1 MTVFSTQASLTELD
15 PTDLRRCLASFV
27 TGVTVMTVLDADGK
41 PVGLT
46 ANSFSSLS
54 LDPPLIV
61 WSLRTNSSSMPIYQ
75 QAQRFVVNI
84 LADDQVDISNRF
96 AKSAPDR
103 FNGVSFQPG
112 IDGVPL
118 IDGCIAYL
126 ECKLEATYP
135 GGDHLLFVGR
145 IERIQQT
152 ERAPLAFVGGNYVAV
167 KPLTP

>member
-1 MTVFSTQASLTELD
+1 MTAVD

-27 TGVTVMTVLDADGK
+27 TGVTVMTVLDEDGK

-61 WSLRTNSSSMPIYQ
+61 WSLRMTSSCMPIYQ
-75 QAQRFVVNI
+75 KAERFAVNI
-84 LADDQVDISNRF
+84 LAQDQVDISNRF

-103 FNGVSFQPG
+103 FNGVTFQPG
-112 IDGVPL
+112 IAGVPL
-118 IDGCIAYL
+118 IDGCISYL

-145 IERIQQT
+145 VERIQQT
-152 ERAPLAFVGGNYVAV
+152 ERQPLAFVGGSYVAV
-167 KPLTP
+167 QALMP

>member
-1 MTVFSTQASLTELD
+1 
-15 PTDLRRCLASFV
+15 
-27 TGVTVMTVLDADGK
+27 
-41 PVGLT
+41 
-46 ANSFSSLS
+46 
-54 LDPPLIV
+54 LIV
-61 WSLRTNSSSMPIYQ
+61 WSLRINSSSMPIYQ
-75 QAQRFVVNI
+75 QAQRFAVNI